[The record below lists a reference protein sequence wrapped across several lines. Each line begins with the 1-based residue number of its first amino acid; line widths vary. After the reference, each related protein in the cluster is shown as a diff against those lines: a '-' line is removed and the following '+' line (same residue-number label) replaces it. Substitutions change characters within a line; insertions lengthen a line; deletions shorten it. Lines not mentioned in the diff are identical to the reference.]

1 MTEIEVPLEKVQEDI
16 HHQAHHSKD
25 RFMLQSALLSA
36 LLAVLAAIAALMG
49 GHYANDAMVSQIQ
62 SSDRWAYYQAKGIK
76 ASVAE
81 IKQMI
86 AKDRENGAHFGEQIE
101 KYKKEQEEIK
111 IEADHKESE
120 SRHSLHLHE
129 LFAKAVTFFQVAI
142 ALTAIAVLVRKP
154 HFIWGS
160 LSLGALGLVFFVMGL
175 AQGLI

>member
-49 GHYANDAMVSQIQ
+49 GHFANDAMVSQIQ

-86 AKDRENGAHFGEQIE
+86 TKDGGAHFGEQIE

-120 SRHSLHLHE
+120 SRHALHLHE

-154 HFIWGS
+154 HFILGS
-160 LSLGALGLVFFVMGL
+160 LGLGGLGLVFFVMGL
-175 AQGLI
+175 VQGLF